1 MFTLCSRSR
10 IRYVAGIIEGVD
22 GKSTVRA
29 TSCGSN
35 RSVAD
40 RFVGNFSLVLTCDSN
55 RKACK
60 VVSVW
65 AAYRET
71 IFDVRLVIAEEED
84 LQWMTKNGRS
94 TGKH

>member
-1 MFTLCSRSR
+1 MCSRLR
-10 IRYVAGIIEGVD
+10 IRYVADIIEGVD
-22 GKSTVRA
+22 RKSTVRA

-40 RFVGNFSLVLTCDSN
+40 RFVGDFCLVFTCDSKE
-55 RKACK
+55 RQCK

-71 IFDVRLVIAEEED
+71 LFDVRSA
-84 LQWMTKNGRS
+84 TS
-94 TGKH
+94 